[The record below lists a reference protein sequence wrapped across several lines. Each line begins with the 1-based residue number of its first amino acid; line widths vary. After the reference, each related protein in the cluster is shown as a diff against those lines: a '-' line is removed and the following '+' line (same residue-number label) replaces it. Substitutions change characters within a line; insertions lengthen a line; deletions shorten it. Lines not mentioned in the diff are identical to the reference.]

1 MKIEKV
7 VVGKQI
13 PENCYII
20 NKDNKCLVVDPGD
33 EVEKILEIIKEKE
46 VKAILITHYHFDH
59 IGALNYLKEKYNP
72 KIYDFSTKEETIT
85 LNPFTFKLIK
95 TPGHKEDCTT
105 FYFEDEKIM
114 FTGDFLFYHTIGR
127 CDLEESNYND
137 MLKSIKKIK
146 MYDKNIKVYP
156 GHGKDTT
163 LEEEFKNNEYF
174 N

>member
-1 MKIEKV
+1 M
-7 VVGKQI
+7 
-13 PENCYII
+13 
-20 NKDNKCLVVDPGD
+20 
-33 EVEKILEIIKEKE
+33 
-46 VKAILITHYHFDH
+46 
-59 IGALNYLKEKYNP
+59 LKEKYNP

-127 CDLEESNYND
+127 CDLEGSNYND

-156 GHGKDTT
+156 GHGKITMIQDERNIYME
-163 LEEEFKNNEYF
+163 LREKDF
-174 N
+174 